1 MHRRAVI
8 AGVMTAFCLALLG
21 CAQPQAAQPTPPA
34 AAPAKSPSGQNATPI
49 PAGTDVSATPTAA
62 TGPKALADVT
72 LGLEPVATGYDS
84 PLQVTGAG
92 DGSGRLFVVEQTG
105 HVHVLRGAAKSAGTF
120 LNLSKKVSTGGE
132 RGLLGI
138 AFSPD
143 FASSGR
149 FYVDYTDTGGNTV
162 IARYTAKDPS
172 ADSPTLS
179 KATVLLRVR
188 QPYANHNGG
197 GMAFQPGTRKL
208 WVGMG
213 DGGSAGDPGNRAQNT
228 RALLGKIL
236 VFDFT
241 KSATP
246 KPSIAIKGVR
256 NPWRFS
262 FDRATRDLWIG
273 DVGQNAWEEIDFL
286 PAGRITGR
294 NLGWNRWEGSHA
306 YPPGAKR
313 SKKGYTFPIAQY
325 AHPSGESVTGGFV
338 YRGAA
343 QPALVGTY
351 LYADFIKGWVA
362 GIRRVDPDGTVR
374 PSPEKRVLLRD
385 IGSPSSFGEDD
396 AGELYLV
403 HYGGAILKVTAQ

>member
-1 MHRRAVI
+1 MALV
-8 AGVMTAFCLALLG
+8 ACLALAG
-21 CAQPQAAQPTPPA
+21 CAASRPMTPGPPVSVPVRTPPGG
-34 AAPAKSPSGQNATPI
+34 SATPI

-62 TGPKALADVT
+62 TGPKRLADIV
-72 LGLEPVATGYDS
+72 LSLEPVATGFDA

-92 DGSGRLFVVEQTG
+92 DGSGRLFVVEQGG
-105 HVHVLRGAAKSAGTF
+105 HVHVIRGNAVSAKTF
-120 LNLSKKVSTGGE
+120 LDLSAKVSTGGE

-143 FASSGR
+143 YASSGR
-149 FYVDYTDTGGNTV
+149 FYVDYTDSSGNTV

-172 ADSPTLS
+172 SDSPALS

-197 GMAFQPGTRKL
+197 GMAFQPGTKRL

-213 DGGSAGDPGNRAQNT
+213 DGGSAGDPGNRAQNNT
-228 RALLGKIL
+228 VLLGKML
-236 VFDFT
+236 VFDLT

-273 DVGQNAWEEIDFL
+273 DVGQNAWEEIDYL
-286 PAGRITGR
+286 PAGKTTGR

-313 SKKGYTFPIAQY
+313 SRTGYTFPIAQY
-325 AHPSGESVTGGFV
+325 AHPGGESVTGGYV
-338 YRGAA
+338 YRGEQ

-351 LYADFIKGWVA
+351 LYGDFVKGWVA
-362 GIRRVDPDGTVR
+362 GIRRVDPDGTLR
-374 PSPEKRVLLRD
+374 ASPEKRTLLRRV
-385 IGSPSSFGEDD
+385 GMPSSFGEDD
-396 AGELYLV
+396 TGELYLV
-403 HYGGAILKVTAQ
+403 DYRGSVLRVVAR